1 MGLDTPDVPSVFMKP
16 ANSLG
21 DPYPAP
27 TVIPAQFVKDEAA
40 DYEAEVALVI
50 GKAAKNVSEE
60 EAMDYLLGYVLI
72 EKGRTCTDSIDI
84 PQPMTCLLD
93 SLSLLSPSGVTRS
106 RLMELVPSDPP
117 C

>member
-16 ANSLG
+16 ASSLG

-27 TVIPAQFVKDEAA
+27 TVIPAPFVKDEAA

-93 SLSLLSPSGVTRS
+93 SLSSLSPSGVTRS